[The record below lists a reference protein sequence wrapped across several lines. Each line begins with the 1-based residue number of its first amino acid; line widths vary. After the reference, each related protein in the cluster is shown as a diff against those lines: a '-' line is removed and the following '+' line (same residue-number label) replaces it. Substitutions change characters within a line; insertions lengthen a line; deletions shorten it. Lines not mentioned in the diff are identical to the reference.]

1 MDAHDTLRATDLDTD
16 KFPCCPNVDPRPF
29 KCASCGH
36 PMVYCDECD
45 SVFLELRASGA
56 LTVTNANAL
65 DPARPALACSACGT
79 SVEWTFRRN
88 PDYDITHEEWLRAGL
103 GQLLRR

>member
-1 MDAHDTLRATDLDTD
+1 MGDHDTLRATDLDSD
-16 KFPCCPNVDPRPF
+16 RFQCCPNVDPRPF

-56 LTVTNANAL
+56 LAVTNANAL
-65 DPARPALACSACGT
+65 DPARPALACPACGT

-88 PDYDITHEEWLRAGL
+88 PAYDITREEWLRAGL
-103 GQLLRR
+103 GQLLRP